1 MLTKLKINN
10 YALIDSLEI
19 TFNKGMT
26 SITGETGAGKSI
38 ILGGLSMVLGS
49 RVDNSKI
56 INKEKKCFVEVTFDL
71 SNIYL
76 KDYFRINDLDYDELT
91 IIRRE
96 VNQNGKSRAF
106 INDTPVKLD
115 QLSDLTNKLV
125 DVHSQF
131 NNLSILDSNFIF
143 LILDS
148 LSKNEQIVKE
158 YSSNFKS
165 LKSLEKELNDKIL
178 LRDKL
183 NSDLDYNKFLHDEFN
198 SDLDYNKFLHDEF
211 NDIEINNINLEELQ
225 DKIKEADDLDQIKDV
240 LSITIGHLNSEDV
253 GVLDKLQD
261 ISRNLNRLSNSSERI
276 SLLCAR
282 IQAIIEELNIISS
295 DTELILSDIDNN
307 QENINNLRNIQDKI
321 YSLQNKHRVN
331 SIEDLLKIKND
342 IESKILTQND
352 IDNDIIKIEESIRS
366 LMLNLKAIAVK
377 IHNKRK
383 SVIPDFE
390 KLMNKNLIELGM
402 EESEIKIDLSETE
415 IIHKNGLSIGKLLL
429 KSNKGSLYNE
439 LKDIASG
446 GEISRIM
453 LSVKSILSKYTKL
466 ASIIFDE
473 IDTGISGSVSS
484 KVGELMKFM
493 AQNMQVIVITHT
505 AQVASKGDFHFKV
518 FKREHDDKVITD
530 IKLLSDKERVNE
542 IAEMLSGDKS
552 NKSAN
557 ELANELLN

>member
-1 MLTKLKINN
+1 MLKKLKINN

-19 TFNKGMT
+19 SFNEGMT

-56 INKEKKCFVEVTFDL
+56 INKEKKCFVEATFDL
-71 SNIYL
+71 TDIYL
-76 KDYFRINDLDYDELT
+76 RDYFRKNDLDYDEIT

-115 QLSDLTNKLV
+115 QLSGLTNRLI

-148 LSKNEQIVKE
+148 LSKNQDKIKE
-158 YSSNFKS
+158 YSNNFKS
-165 LKSLEKELNDKIL
+165 LKLLEKELNDKIF

-198 SDLDYNKFLHDEF
+198 DL
-211 NDIEINNINLEELQ
+211 EINNINLEELQ
-225 DKIKEADDLDQIKDV
+225 DKIKEADDLDQIKDT
-240 LSITIGHLNSEDV
+240 LSVVIGHLISEDV

-261 ISRNLNRLSNSSERI
+261 ISRNLNKLSNSSERI
-276 SLLCAR
+276 SLLSKR
-282 IQAIIEELNIISS
+282 IQNLIEELNIISS
-295 DTELILSDIDNN
+295 DTESILYDIDNN
-307 QENINNLRNIQDKI
+307 QENIHDLRNLQDKI
-321 YSLQNKHRVN
+321 YTLQNKHRVN
-331 SIEDLLKIKND
+331 SIEDLLKIKKD
-342 IESKILTQND
+342 IESKILTQDD
-352 IDNDIIKIEESIRS
+352 IDNDIIKIEESISS
-366 LMLNLKAIAVK
+366 LTINLRADAVK
-377 IHNKRK
+377 IHNKRI

-390 KLMNKNLIELGM
+390 KLMSKNLNELGM
-402 EESEIKIDLSETE
+402 GKSNIKIDLSKTE
-415 IIHKNGLSIGKLLL
+415 IIQKNGVSIGKILF
-429 KSNKGSLYNE
+429 KSNKGSIYSE

-453 LSVKSILSKYTKL
+453 LSIKSILSKYTKL
-466 ASIIFDE
+466 ATIIFDE

-493 AQNMQVIVITHT
+493 AKNMQVIVITHT

-518 FKREHDDKVITD
+518 FKREQNDKVITD
-530 IKLLSDKERVNE
+530 INLLSDRERVNE

>member
-10 YALIDSLEI
+10 YALIDSIEI
-19 TFNKGMT
+19 SFNKGMT

-56 INKEKKCFVEVTFDL
+56 INKEKKCFVEATFDL
-71 SNIYL
+71 TDIYL
-76 KDYFRINDLDYDELT
+76 RDYFRKNDLDYDEIT

-115 QLSDLTNKLV
+115 QLSHLTNRLI

-148 LSKNEQIVKE
+148 LSKNQDKIKE
-158 YSSNFKS
+158 YSNNFKS
-165 LKSLEKELNDKIL
+165 LKLLEKELNDKIF

-183 NSDLDYNKFLHDEFN
+183 NSDLDYNKFLR
-198 SDLDYNKFLHDEF
+198 DEF
-211 NDIEINNINLEELQ
+211 NDLEINNINLDELQ
-225 DKIKEADDLDQIKDV
+225 DKIKEADDLDQIKDT
-240 LSITIGHLNSEDV
+240 LSVVIGHLISEDV

-261 ISRNLNRLSNSSERI
+261 ISRNLNKLSNSSERI
-276 SLLCAR
+276 SLLSKR
-282 IQAIIEELNIISS
+282 IQNLIEELNIISS
-295 DTELILSDIDNN
+295 DTESILYDIDNN
-307 QENINNLRNIQDKI
+307 QENIHDLRNIQDKI
-321 YSLQNKHRVN
+321 YTLQNKHRVN
-331 SIEDLLKIKND
+331 SIEDLLKIKKD
-342 IESKILTQND
+342 IESKILTQED
-352 IDNDIIKIEESIRS
+352 IDNDIIKIEKLIR
-366 LMLNLKAIAVK
+366 NLTINLRADAVK

-390 KLMNKNLIELGM
+390 KLMSKNLNELGM
-402 EESEIKIDLSETE
+402 RKSNIKIDLSKTE
-415 IIHKNGLSIGKLLL
+415 IIQKNGISIGKLLF
-429 KSNKGSLYNE
+429 KSNKGSIYNE

-453 LSVKSILSKYTKL
+453 LSIKSILSKYTKL
-466 ASIIFDE
+466 ATIIFDE

-493 AQNMQVIVITHT
+493 ANNMQVIVITHT

-518 FKREHDDKVITD
+518 FKREQNDKVITD
-530 IKLLSDKERVNE
+530 INLLSDRERVNE

>member
-19 TFNKGMT
+19 SFNEGMT

-56 INKEKKCFVEVTFDL
+56 INKEKKCFVEATFDL
-71 SNIYL
+71 TDIYL
-76 KDYFRINDLDYDELT
+76 RDYFRKNDLDYDETT

-115 QLSDLTNKLV
+115 QLSGLTNRLI

-148 LSKNEQIVKE
+148 LSKNQDKIKE
-158 YSSNFKS
+158 YSNNFKS
-165 LKSLEKELNDKIL
+165 LKLMEKELNDKIF

-198 SDLDYNKFLHDEF
+198 DL
-211 NDIEINNINLEELQ
+211 EINNINLEELQ
-225 DKIKEADDLDQIKDV
+225 DKIKEADDLDQIKDT
-240 LSITIGHLNSEDV
+240 LSLVIGHLISEDI

-261 ISRNLNRLSNSSERI
+261 ISRNLNKLSNSSERI
-276 SLLCAR
+276 SLLSKR
-282 IQAIIEELNIISS
+282 IQNLIEELNIISS
-295 DTELILSDIDNN
+295 DTESILYDIDNN
-307 QENINNLRNIQDKI
+307 QENIHDLRNLQDKI
-321 YSLQNKHRVN
+321 YTLQNKHRVN
-331 SIEDLLKIKND
+331 SIEDLLKIKKD
-342 IESKILTQND
+342 IESKILTQDD
-352 IDNDIIKIEESIRS
+352 IDNDIIKIEKSISS
-366 LMLNLKAIAVK
+366 LTINLRADAAK
-377 IHNKRK
+377 IHNKRI
-383 SVIPDFE
+383 SVIPDFD
-390 KLMNKNLIELGM
+390 KLMSKNLNELGM
-402 EESEIKIDLSETE
+402 GKSNIKIDLSKTE
-415 IIHKNGLSIGKLLL
+415 IIQKNGISIGKILF
-429 KSNKGSLYNE
+429 KSNKGTIFSE

-453 LSVKSILSKYTKL
+453 LSIKSILSKYTKL
-466 ASIIFDE
+466 ATIIFDE

-493 AQNMQVIVITHT
+493 AKNMQVIVITHT

-518 FKREHDDKVITD
+518 FKREQNDKVITD
-530 IKLLSDKERVNE
+530 INLLSDRERVNE

>member
-19 TFNKGMT
+19 SFNNGMT

-56 INKEKKCFVEVTFDL
+56 INKEKKCFVEASFDL
-71 SNIYL
+71 TDRDL
-76 KDYFRINDLDYDELT
+76 KGYFTKNDFDYDEIT

-96 VNQNGKSRAF
+96 INKNGKSRAF

-115 QLSDLTNKLV
+115 QLSDLTNRLI

-131 NNLSILDSNFIF
+131 NNLNILDNDFIF

-148 LSKNEQIVKE
+148 FSKNKNITRG
-158 YSSNFKS
+158 YSHNFKL
-165 LKSLEKELNDKIL
+165 LKVLEKELDYKKS

-183 NSDLDYNKFLHDEFN
+183 NSDLDYNKFLHNEFDN
-198 SDLDYNKFLHDEF
+198 L
-211 NDIEINNINLEELQ
+211 EISNINLEELQ

-240 LSITIGHLNSEDV
+240 LSITIGHLNSEDF

-261 ISRNLNRLSNSSERI
+261 ISRNLNKLSNSSERI
-276 SLLCAR
+276 NILCDR
-282 IQAIIEELNIISS
+282 IQRLIEELNMISS
-295 DTELILSDIDNN
+295 DSELILSDINHSNED
-307 QENINNLRNIQDKI
+307 IDDLRSLQDKI

-331 SIEDLLKIKND
+331 TVEELLKVKND
-342 IESKILTQND
+342 IESKISSQNE
-352 IDNDIIKIEESIRS
+352 IDNEILKIEKSISS
-366 LMLNLKAIAVK
+366 LMLTLKDDADK

-383 SVIPDFE
+383 SVLPDFE

-402 EESEIKIDLSETE
+402 ENSNIKIELSKSEIIQ
-415 IIHKNGLSIGKLLL
+415 KNGISIGKIFF
-429 KSNKGSLYNE
+429 KSNKGSTYSE
-439 LKDIASG
+439 FKDIASG

-466 ASIIFDE
+466 GSIIFDE

-505 AQVASKGDFHFKV
+505 AQVASKGNFHFKV
-518 FKREHDDKVITD
+518 FKREHNDRVITD
-530 IKLLSDKERVNE
+530 IKLLTDKERVNE

>member
-19 TFNKGMT
+19 SFNEGMT

-56 INKEKKCFVEVTFDL
+56 INKEKKCFVEATFDL
-71 SNIYL
+71 TDIYL
-76 KDYFRINDLDYDELT
+76 RDYFRKNDLDYDETT

-115 QLSDLTNKLV
+115 QLSGLTNRLI

-148 LSKNEQIVKE
+148 LSKNQDKIKE
-158 YSSNFKS
+158 YSNNFKS
-165 LKSLEKELNDKIL
+165 LKLMEKELNDKIF

-198 SDLDYNKFLHDEF
+198 DL
-211 NDIEINNINLEELQ
+211 EINNINLEELQ
-225 DKIKEADDLDQIKDV
+225 DKIKEADDLDQIKDT
-240 LSITIGHLNSEDV
+240 LSLVIGHLISEDI

-261 ISRNLNRLSNSSERI
+261 ISRNLNKLSNSSERI
-276 SLLCAR
+276 SLLSKR
-282 IQAIIEELNIISS
+282 IQNLIEELNIISS
-295 DTELILSDIDNN
+295 DTESILYDIDNN
-307 QENINNLRNIQDKI
+307 QENIHDLRNLQDKI
-321 YSLQNKHRVN
+321 YTLQNKHRVN
-331 SIEDLLKIKND
+331 SIEDLLKIKKD
-342 IESKILTQND
+342 IESKILTQDD
-352 IDNDIIKIEESIRS
+352 IDNDIIKIEKSISS
-366 LMLNLKAIAVK
+366 LTINLRADAAK
-377 IHNKRK
+377 IHNKRI

-390 KLMNKNLIELGM
+390 KLMSKNLNELGM
-402 EESEIKIDLSETE
+402 GKSNIKIDLSKTET
-415 IIHKNGLSIGKLLL
+415 IQKNGISIGKILF
-429 KSNKGSLYNE
+429 KSNKGTIYSE

-453 LSVKSILSKYTKL
+453 LSIKSILSKYTKL
-466 ASIIFDE
+466 ATIIFDE

-493 AQNMQVIVITHT
+493 AKNMQVIVITHT

-518 FKREHDDKVITD
+518 FKREQNDKVITD
-530 IKLLSDKERVNE
+530 INLLSDRERVNE

>member
-198 SDLDYNKFLHDEF
+198 NL
-211 NDIEINNINLEELQ
+211 EINNINLEELQ

>member
-19 TFNKGMT
+19 SFNKGMT

-56 INKEKKCFVEVTFDL
+56 INKEKKCFVEATFDL
-71 SNIYL
+71 TDIYI
-76 KDYFRINDLDYDELT
+76 KDYFKKNDLDYDEIT

-96 VNQNGKSRAF
+96 VNQSGKSRAF
-106 INDTPVKLD
+106 INDSPVKLD
-115 QLSDLTNKLV
+115 QLSDLTNRLI

-148 LSKNEQIVKE
+148 LSENQDIVKE

-165 LKSLEKELNDKIL
+165 LKLLEKEFNDKIL

-183 NSDLDYNKFLHDEFN
+183 NSDLDYNKFL
-198 SDLDYNKFLHDEF
+198 LDEF
-211 NDIEINNINLEELQ
+211 NDLEINNINLEELQ

-240 LSITIGHLNSEDV
+240 LSITIGHLNSEEV

-276 SLLCAR
+276 SLLCTR
-282 IQAIIEELNIISS
+282 IQSIVEELNIISS
-295 DTELILSDIDNN
+295 DSESILSDIDNN
-307 QENINNLRNIQDKI
+307 QENIDDLRNIQDKI

-331 SIEDLLKIKND
+331 TIEDLLKIKND

-366 LMLNLKAIAVK
+366 LMLNLRADAVK

-383 SVIPDFE
+383 SVISDFE

-402 EESEIKIDLSETE
+402 EKSDIKIDLSETE
-415 IIHKNGLSIGKLLL
+415 IIQKNGISIGKLLF
-429 KSNKGSLYNE
+429 KSNKGSLYSE

-446 GEISRIM
+446 GEVSRIM
-453 LSVKSILSKYTKL
+453 LSIKSILSKYTKL

-484 KVGELMKFM
+484 KVGVLMKFM
-493 AQNMQVIVITHT
+493 AHNMQVIVITHT

-518 FKREHDDKVITD
+518 FKREHNDKIITD

>member
-10 YALIDSLEI
+10 YALIDSIEI
-19 TFNKGMT
+19 SFNKGMT

-56 INKEKKCFVEVTFDL
+56 INKEKKCFVEATFDL
-71 SNIYL
+71 TDIYL
-76 KDYFRINDLDYDELT
+76 RDYFRKNDLDYDEIT

-115 QLSDLTNKLV
+115 QLSNLTNRLI

-148 LSKNEQIVKE
+148 LSKNQNKIKE
-158 YSSNFKS
+158 YSNNFKS
-165 LKSLEKELNDKIL
+165 LKLLEKELNDKII

-198 SDLDYNKFLHDEF
+198 DL
-211 NDIEINNINLEELQ
+211 EINNINLDELQ
-225 DKIKEADDLDQIKDV
+225 DKIKEADDLDQIKDT
-240 LSITIGHLNSEDV
+240 LSVVIGHLISEDV

-261 ISRNLNRLSNSSERI
+261 ISRNLNKLSNSSERI
-276 SLLCAR
+276 SLLSKR
-282 IQAIIEELNIISS
+282 IQNLIEELNIISS
-295 DTELILSDIDNN
+295 DTESILYDVDNN
-307 QENINNLRNIQDKI
+307 QENIHDLRNIQDKI
-321 YSLQNKHRVN
+321 YTLQNKHRVN
-331 SIEDLLKIKND
+331 SIEDLLKIKKD
-342 IESKILTQND
+342 IESKILTQDD
-352 IDNDIIKIEESIRS
+352 IDNDIIKIEESIR
-366 LMLNLKAIAVK
+366 NLTINLRADAVK
-377 IHNKRK
+377 IHNKRI

-390 KLMNKNLIELGM
+390 KLMSKNLNELGM
-402 EESEIKIDLSETE
+402 GKSNIKIDLSKTE
-415 IIHKNGLSIGKLLL
+415 IIQKNGISIGKFLF
-429 KSNKGSLYNE
+429 KSNKGSIYSE

-453 LSVKSILSKYTKL
+453 LSIKSILSKYTKL
-466 ASIIFDE
+466 ATIIFDE

-493 AQNMQVIVITHT
+493 ANNMQVIVITHT

-518 FKREHDDKVITD
+518 FKREQNDKVITD
-530 IKLLSDKERVNE
+530 IDLLSDRERVNE

>member
-19 TFNKGMT
+19 SFNEGMT

-56 INKEKKCFVEVTFDL
+56 INKEKKCFVEATFDL
-71 SNIYL
+71 TDIYL
-76 KDYFRINDLDYDELT
+76 RDYFRKNDLDYDEIT

-96 VNQNGKSRAF
+96 VNKNGKSRAF

-115 QLSDLTNKLV
+115 QLSGLTNRLI

-148 LSKNEQIVKE
+148 LSKNQDKIKE
-158 YSSNFKS
+158 YSNNFKS
-165 LKSLEKELNDKIL
+165 LKLLEKELNDKIF

-198 SDLDYNKFLHDEF
+198 DL
-211 NDIEINNINLEELQ
+211 EINNINLEELH
-225 DKIKEADDLDQIKDV
+225 DKIKEADDLDQIKDTLFV
-240 LSITIGHLNSEDV
+240 VIGHLISEDV

-261 ISRNLNRLSNSSERI
+261 ISRNLNKLSNSSERI
-276 SLLCAR
+276 SLLSKR
-282 IQAIIEELNIISS
+282 IQNLIEELNIISS
-295 DTELILSDIDNN
+295 DTESILYDIDNN
-307 QENINNLRNIQDKI
+307 QENIHDLRNLQDKI
-321 YSLQNKHRVN
+321 YTLQNKHRVN
-331 SIEDLLKIKND
+331 SIEDLLKIKKD
-342 IESKILTQND
+342 IESKILTQDD
-352 IDNDIIKIEESIRS
+352 IDNDIIKIEKSISS
-366 LMLNLKAIAVK
+366 LTINLRADAAK
-377 IHNKRK
+377 IHNKRI

-390 KLMNKNLIELGM
+390 KLMSKNLNELGM
-402 EESEIKIDLSETE
+402 GKSNIKIDLSKTE
-415 IIHKNGLSIGKLLL
+415 IIQKNGISNGKILF
-429 KSNKGSLYNE
+429 KSNKGTIYSE

-453 LSVKSILSKYTKL
+453 LSIKSILSKYTKL
-466 ASIIFDE
+466 ATIIFDE

-493 AQNMQVIVITHT
+493 AKNMQVIVITHT

-518 FKREHDDKVITD
+518 FKREKNDKVITD
-530 IKLLSDKERVNE
+530 INLLSDRERVNE

>member
-19 TFNKGMT
+19 SFNEGMT

-56 INKEKKCFVEVTFDL
+56 INKEKKCFVEATFDL
-71 SNIYL
+71 TDIYL
-76 KDYFRINDLDYDELT
+76 RDYFRKNDLDYDEIT

-115 QLSDLTNKLV
+115 QLSGLTNRLI

-148 LSKNEQIVKE
+148 LSKNQDKIKE
-158 YSSNFKS
+158 YSNNFKS
-165 LKSLEKELNDKIL
+165 LKLLEKELNDKIF

-198 SDLDYNKFLHDEF
+198 DL
-211 NDIEINNINLEELQ
+211 EINNINLEELQ
-225 DKIKEADDLDQIKDV
+225 DKIKEADDLDQIKDT
-240 LSITIGHLNSEDV
+240 LSLVIGHLISEDV

-261 ISRNLNRLSNSSERI
+261 ISRNLNKLSNSSERI
-276 SLLCAR
+276 SLLSKR
-282 IQAIIEELNIISS
+282 IQNLIEELNIISS
-295 DTELILSDIDNN
+295 DTESILYDIDNN
-307 QENINNLRNIQDKI
+307 QENIHDLRNLQDKI
-321 YSLQNKHRVN
+321 YTLQNKHRVN
-331 SIEDLLKIKND
+331 SIEDLLKIKKD
-342 IESKILTQND
+342 IESKILTQDD
-352 IDNDIIKIEESIRS
+352 IDNDIIKIEKSISS
-366 LMLNLKAIAVK
+366 LTINLRADAAK
-377 IHNKRK
+377 IHNKRI

-390 KLMNKNLIELGM
+390 KLMSKNLNELGM
-402 EESEIKIDLSETE
+402 GKSNIKIDLSKTE
-415 IIHKNGLSIGKLLL
+415 IIQKNGISIGKILF
-429 KSNKGSLYNE
+429 KSNKGSMYSE

-453 LSVKSILSKYTKL
+453 LSIKSILSKYTKL
-466 ASIIFDE
+466 ATIIFDE

-493 AQNMQVIVITHT
+493 AKNMQVIVITHT

-518 FKREHDDKVITD
+518 FKREQNDKVITD
-530 IKLLSDKERVNE
+530 INLLSDRERVNE

>member
-10 YALIDSLEI
+10 YALIDSLVI
-19 TFNKGMT
+19 SFNEGMT

-56 INKEKKCFVEVTFDL
+56 INKEKKCFVEATFDL
-71 SNIYL
+71 TDIYL
-76 KDYFRINDLDYDELT
+76 RDYFRKNDLDYDEIT

-115 QLSDLTNKLV
+115 QLSGLTNRLI

-148 LSKNEQIVKE
+148 LSKNEDKIKE
-158 YSSNFKS
+158 YSNNFKS
-165 LKSLEKELNDKIL
+165 LKLLEKELNDKIF

-198 SDLDYNKFLHDEF
+198 DL
-211 NDIEINNINLEELQ
+211 EINNINLEELH
-225 DKIKEADDLDQIKDV
+225 DKIKEADDLDQIKDT
-240 LSITIGHLNSEDV
+240 LSVVIGHLISEDV

-261 ISRNLNRLSNSSERI
+261 ISRNLNKLSNSSERI
-276 SLLCAR
+276 SLLSKR
-282 IQAIIEELNIISS
+282 IQNLIEELNIISS
-295 DTELILSDIDNN
+295 DTESILHDIDNN
-307 QENINNLRNIQDKI
+307 QENIHDLRNLQDKI
-321 YSLQNKHRVN
+321 YTLQNKHRVN
-331 SIEDLLKIKND
+331 SIEDLLKIKKD
-342 IESKILTQND
+342 IESKILTQDD
-352 IDNDIIKIEESIRS
+352 IDNDIIKIEKLIR
-366 LMLNLKAIAVK
+366 NLTINLRADAVK
-377 IHNKRK
+377 IHNKRI

-390 KLMNKNLIELGM
+390 KLMSKNLNELGM
-402 EESEIKIDLSETE
+402 GKSNIKIDLSKTE
-415 IIHKNGLSIGKLLL
+415 IIQKNGISIGKILF
-429 KSNKGSLYNE
+429 KSNKGSMYSE

-453 LSVKSILSKYTKL
+453 LSIKSILSKYTKL
-466 ASIIFDE
+466 ATIIFDE

-493 AQNMQVIVITHT
+493 SKNMQVIVITHT

-518 FKREHDDKVITD
+518 FKREQNDKVITD
-530 IKLLSDKERVNE
+530 INLLSDRERVNE

>member
-1 MLTKLKINN
+1 MLKKLKINN

-19 TFNKGMT
+19 SFNEGMS

-56 INKEKKCFVEVTFDL
+56 INKEKKCFVEATFDL
-71 SNIYL
+71 TDIYL
-76 KDYFRINDLDYDELT
+76 RDYFRKNDLDYDEIT

-115 QLSDLTNKLV
+115 QLSGLTKRLI
-125 DVHSQF
+125 DIHSQF

-148 LSKNEQIVKE
+148 LSKNQDKIKE
-158 YSSNFKS
+158 YSNNFKS
-165 LKSLEKELNDKIL
+165 LKLLEKELNDKIF

-198 SDLDYNKFLHDEF
+198 DL
-211 NDIEINNINLEELQ
+211 EINNINLEELH
-225 DKIKEADDLDQIKDV
+225 DKIKEADDLDQIKDTLFV
-240 LSITIGHLNSEDV
+240 VIGHLISEDV

-261 ISRNLNRLSNSSERI
+261 ISRNLNKLSNSSERI
-276 SLLCAR
+276 SLLSKR
-282 IQAIIEELNIISS
+282 IQNLIEELNIISS
-295 DTELILSDIDNN
+295 DTESILYDIDNN
-307 QENINNLRNIQDKI
+307 QENIHDLRNLQDKI
-321 YSLQNKHRVN
+321 YTLQNKHRVN
-331 SIEDLLKIKND
+331 SIEDLLKIKKD
-342 IESKILTQND
+342 IESKILTQDD
-352 IDNDIIKIEESIRS
+352 IDNDIIKIEKSISS
-366 LMLNLKAIAVK
+366 LTINLRADAAK
-377 IHNKRK
+377 IHNKRI

-390 KLMNKNLIELGM
+390 KLMSKNLNELGM
-402 EESEIKIDLSETE
+402 GKSNIKIDLSKTET
-415 IIHKNGLSIGKLLL
+415 IQKNGISIGKILF
-429 KSNKGSLYNE
+429 KSNKGTIYSE

-453 LSVKSILSKYTKL
+453 LSIKSILSKYTKL
-466 ASIIFDE
+466 ATIIFDE

-493 AQNMQVIVITHT
+493 AKNMQVIVITHT

-518 FKREHDDKVITD
+518 FKREQNDKVITD
-530 IKLLSDKERVNE
+530 INLLSDRERVNE

>member
-19 TFNKGMT
+19 SFDEGMT

-56 INKEKKCFVEVTFDL
+56 INKEKKCFVEATFDL
-71 SNIYL
+71 TDIYL
-76 KDYFRINDLDYDELT
+76 RDYFRKNDLDYDEIT

-115 QLSDLTNKLV
+115 QLSGLTNRLI

-148 LSKNEQIVKE
+148 LSKNQDKIKE
-158 YSSNFKS
+158 YSNNFKS
-165 LKSLEKELNDKIL
+165 LKLLEKELNDKIF

-198 SDLDYNKFLHDEF
+198 DL
-211 NDIEINNINLEELQ
+211 EINNINLEELQ
-225 DKIKEADDLDQIKDV
+225 DKIKEADDLDQIKDT
-240 LSITIGHLNSEDV
+240 LSLVIGHLISEDV

-261 ISRNLNRLSNSSERI
+261 ISRNLNKLSNSSERI
-276 SLLCAR
+276 SLLSKR
-282 IQAIIEELNIISS
+282 IQNLIEELNIISS
-295 DTELILSDIDNN
+295 DTESILYDIDNN
-307 QENINNLRNIQDKI
+307 QENIHDLRNLQDKI
-321 YSLQNKHRVN
+321 YTLQNKHRVN
-331 SIEDLLKIKND
+331 SIEDLLKIKKD
-342 IESKILTQND
+342 IESKILTQDD
-352 IDNDIIKIEESIRS
+352 IDNDIIKIEESISS
-366 LMLNLKAIAVK
+366 LTINLRDDAVK
-377 IHNKRK
+377 IHNKRI

-390 KLMNKNLIELGM
+390 KLMSKNLNELGM
-402 EESEIKIDLSETE
+402 GKSNIKIDLSKTE
-415 IIHKNGLSIGKLLL
+415 IIQKNGISIGKILF
-429 KSNKGSLYNE
+429 KSNKGTIYSE

-453 LSVKSILSKYTKL
+453 LSIKSILSKYTKL
-466 ASIIFDE
+466 ATIIFDE

-493 AQNMQVIVITHT
+493 AKNMQVIVITHT

-518 FKREHDDKVITD
+518 FKREQNDKVITD
-530 IKLLSDKERVNE
+530 INLLSDRERVNE

>member
-19 TFNKGMT
+19 SFNKGMT

-56 INKEKKCFVEVTFDL
+56 INKEKKCFVEATFDL
-71 SNIYL
+71 TDIYL
-76 KDYFRINDLDYDELT
+76 KDYFRKNDLDYDEIT

-106 INDTPVKLD
+106 INDSPVKLD
-115 QLSDLTNKLV
+115 QLSDLTNRLI

-148 LSKNEQIVKE
+148 LSENQDIVKE

-165 LKSLEKELNDKIL
+165 LKLLEKELNDKIL

-198 SDLDYNKFLHDEF
+198 DL
-211 NDIEINNINLEELQ
+211 EINNINLEELQ

-240 LSITIGHLNSEDV
+240 LSITKGHLNSEDV

-261 ISRNLNRLSNSSERI
+261 ISRNLYRLSNSSERI
-276 SLLCAR
+276 SLLCTR

-307 QENINNLRNIQDKI
+307 QENIHDLRNIQDKI

-331 SIEDLLKIKND
+331 TIEDLLKIKND

-352 IDNDIIKIEESIRS
+352 IDNDIIKVEESIRS
-366 LMLNLKAIAVK
+366 LMLNLRADAVK
-377 IHNKRK
+377 IHNRRT

-402 EESEIKIDLSETE
+402 DKSDIKIDLSETE
-415 IIHKNGLSIGKLLL
+415 IIQKNGISIGKLLF
-429 KSNKGSLYNE
+429 KSNKGSLYSE

-453 LSVKSILSKYTKL
+453 LSIKSILSKYTKL

-518 FKREHDDKVITD
+518 FKREYNDKIITD

>member
-19 TFNKGMT
+19 SFDEGMT

-56 INKEKKCFVEVTFDL
+56 INKEKKCFVEATFDL
-71 SNIYL
+71 TDIYL
-76 KDYFRINDLDYDELT
+76 RDYFRKNDLDYDVIT

-115 QLSDLTNKLV
+115 QLSGLTNRLI

-148 LSKNEQIVKE
+148 LSKNQDKIKE
-158 YSSNFKS
+158 YSNNFKS
-165 LKSLEKELNDKIL
+165 LKLLEKELNDKIF

-198 SDLDYNKFLHDEF
+198 DL
-211 NDIEINNINLEELQ
+211 EINNINLEELQ
-225 DKIKEADDLDQIKDV
+225 DKIKEADDLDQIKDT
-240 LSITIGHLNSEDV
+240 LSVVIGHLISEDV

-261 ISRNLNRLSNSSERI
+261 ISRNLNKLSNSSERI
-276 SLLCAR
+276 SLLSKR
-282 IQAIIEELNIISS
+282 IQNLIEELNIISS
-295 DTELILSDIDNN
+295 DTESILYDIDNN
-307 QENINNLRNIQDKI
+307 QENIHDLRNLQDRI
-321 YSLQNKHRVN
+321 YTLQNKHRVN
-331 SIEDLLKIKND
+331 SIEDLLKNKKD
-342 IESKILTQND
+342 IESKILTQDD
-352 IDNDIIKIEESIRS
+352 IDNDIIKIEESISS
-366 LMLNLKAIAVK
+366 LTNNLRDDAVK
-377 IHNKRK
+377 IHNKRI

-390 KLMNKNLIELGM
+390 KLMSKNLNELGM
-402 EESEIKIDLSETE
+402 GKSNIKIDLSKTE
-415 IIHKNGLSIGKLLL
+415 IIQKNGISIGKILF
-429 KSNKGSLYNE
+429 KSNKGTIYSE

-453 LSVKSILSKYTKL
+453 LSIKSILSKYTKL
-466 ASIIFDE
+466 ATIIFDE

-493 AQNMQVIVITHT
+493 AKNMQVIVITHT

-518 FKREHDDKVITD
+518 FKREQNDKVITD
-530 IKLLSDKERVNE
+530 INLLSDRERVNE

>member
-19 TFNKGMT
+19 SFNKGMT

-56 INKEKKCFVEVTFDL
+56 INKEKKCFVEASFDL
-71 SNIYL
+71 TDIYL
-76 KDYFRINDLDYDELT
+76 KDYFVKNDLDYDEITL
-91 IIRRE
+91 IRRE

-115 QLSDLTNKLV
+115 QLSELTNRLI

-148 LSKNEQIVKE
+148 LSKNQQTIKE
-158 YSSNFKS
+158 YSDNFIS
-165 LKSLEKELNDKIL
+165 LKALEKELNDKIL

-183 NSDLDYNKFLHDEFN
+183 NSDLDYNKFLN
-198 SDLDYNKFLHDEF
+198 DEF
-211 NDIEINNINLEELQ
+211 NDLEINNINLEELN
-225 DKIKEADDLDQIKDV
+225 DNIKEADDLDQIKDV

-253 GVLDKLQD
+253 GVLYILQD
-261 ISRNLNRLSNSSERI
+261 ISRNLNKLSNSSERI
-276 SLLCAR
+276 NLLCKG
-282 IQAIIEELNIISS
+282 IQTLIEDLNVISS
-295 DTELILSDIDNN
+295 DTESILSDIDNN
-307 QENINNLRNIQDKI
+307 KENIDDLRSIQDKI

-331 SIEDLLKIKND
+331 TIEDLLIIKND
-342 IESKILTQND
+342 IESKILSQND
-352 IDNDIIKIEESIRS
+352 IDDDIIKIEESIKN
-366 LMLNLKAIAVK
+366 LMLNLKADAFK
-377 IHNKRK
+377 IHNKRR

-402 EESEIKIDLSETE
+402 EKSDIKIELSETE
-415 IIHKNGLSIGKLLL
+415 TIQKNGVSIGKFLF
-429 KSNKGSLYNE
+429 KSNKGSVYSE

-453 LSVKSILSKYTKL
+453 LSIKSILSKYTKL
-466 ASIIFDE
+466 TSIIFDE

-484 KVGELMKFM
+484 KVGELMKYM
-493 AQNMQVIVITHT
+493 AKNMQVIVITHT

-518 FKREHDDKVITD
+518 FKRENNDKIITD
-530 IKLLSDKERVNE
+530 IKLLSDKDRVNE

>member
-19 TFNKGMT
+19 SFNKGMT

-56 INKEKKCFVEVTFDL
+56 INKEKKCFVEATFDL
-71 SNIYL
+71 TDMYL
-76 KDYFRINDLDYDELT
+76 IDYFRKNDLDHDEIT

-96 VNQNGKSRAF
+96 INQNGKSRAF

-115 QLSDLTNKLV
+115 QLSDLTNRLI

-131 NNLSILDSNFIF
+131 NNLNILDSNFIF

-148 LSKNEQIVKE
+148 LSKNQDLIKE
-158 YSSNFKS
+158 YSNNFKS
-165 LKSLEKELNDKIL
+165 LKLLEKELNDRIS

-183 NSDLDYNKFLHDEFN
+183 NSDLDYNKFL
-198 SDLDYNKFLHDEF
+198 YDEF
-211 NDIEINNINLEELQ
+211 NDLEINNINLEELQ
-225 DKIKEADDLDQIKDV
+225 DKINEADDLDQIKDV

-261 ISRNLNRLSNSSERI
+261 ISRNLNKLSNSSERI
-276 SLLCAR
+276 SLLNTR
-282 IQAIIEELNIISS
+282 IQTLIEELNIINS
-295 DTELILSDIDNN
+295 DTESIFSDIDNN
-307 QENINNLRNIQDKI
+307 QENINDLRSIQDKI
-321 YSLQNKHRVN
+321 YTLQNKHRVN
-331 SIEDLLKIKND
+331 TVEDLLKIKND

-352 IDNDIIKIEESIRS
+352 IDQDIIKIEKSIKKS
-366 LMLNLKAIAVK
+366 VLNLRADAVK

-383 SVIPDFE
+383 SVIPNFE
-390 KLMNKNLIELGM
+390 KLMNKNLVELGM
-402 EESEIKIDLSETE
+402 DKTDIKIDLSETE
-415 IIHKNGLSIGKLLL
+415 IIQKNGISIGKLLF
-429 KSNKGSLYNE
+429 KSNKGNIYSE

-453 LSVKSILSKYTKL
+453 LSIKSILSKYTKL
-466 ASIIFDE
+466 VSIIFDE

-484 KVGELMKFM
+484 KVGDLMKFM
-493 AQNMQVIVITHT
+493 SQNMQVIVITHT
-505 AQVASKGDFHFKV
+505 AQVASKGDYHFKV
-518 FKREHDDKVITD
+518 FKREQNDKVITD
-530 IKLLSDKERVNE
+530 IKLLSDKDRVNE

>member
-19 TFNKGMT
+19 SFNKGMT

-56 INKEKKCFVEVTFDL
+56 INKEKKCFVEATFDL
-71 SNIYL
+71 TDIYI
-76 KDYFRINDLDYDELT
+76 KDYFKKNDLDYDEIT

-115 QLSDLTNKLV
+115 HLSELTNKLI

-131 NNLSILDSNFIF
+131 NNLSILNSNFIF

-148 LSKNEQIVKE
+148 LSENQDIVKE

-165 LKSLEKELNDKIL
+165 LKLLEKEFNDKIL

-183 NSDLDYNKFLHDEFN
+183 NSDLDYNKFL
-198 SDLDYNKFLHDEF
+198 LDEF
-211 NDIEINNINLEELQ
+211 NDLEINNINLEELQ

-240 LSITIGHLNSEDV
+240 LSITIGHLNSEEV

-276 SLLCAR
+276 SLLCTR
-282 IQAIIEELNIISS
+282 IQSIVEELNIISS
-295 DTELILSDIDNN
+295 DSESILSDIDNN
-307 QENINNLRNIQDKI
+307 QENIDDLRNIQDKI

-331 SIEDLLKIKND
+331 TIEDLLKIKND

-366 LMLNLKAIAVK
+366 LMLNLRADAVK

-383 SVIPDFE
+383 SVISDFE

-402 EESEIKIDLSETE
+402 EKSDIKIDLSETE
-415 IIHKNGLSIGKLLL
+415 IIQKNGISIGKLLF
-429 KSNKGSLYNE
+429 KSNNGSFYSE

-453 LSVKSILSKYTKL
+453 LSIKSILSKYTKL

-473 IDTGISGSVSS
+473 IDTGISGSASS

-518 FKREHDDKVITD
+518 FKREHNDKIITD

>member
-1 MLTKLKINN
+1 MLIKLKINN
-10 YALIDSLEI
+10 YALINSLEI
-19 TFNKGMT
+19 PFKKGIT

-49 RVDNSKI
+49 RIDNSKI
-56 INKEKKCFVEVTFDL
+56 LNKTEKCFVEASFDL
-71 SNIYL
+71 TDL
-76 KDYFRINDLDYDELT
+76 DLRDYFTKNDLDFDPIT

-96 VNQNGKSRAF
+96 VNQSGKSRAF

-115 QLSDLTNKLV
+115 QLSELTNSLI

-131 NNLSILDSNFIF
+131 NNLNILDSDFIF

-148 LSKNEQIVKE
+148 LSENQGLVKE
-158 YSSNFKS
+158 FNDNFKS
-165 LKSLEKELNDKIL
+165 LKILQKDLDEKIL

-183 NSDLDYNKFLHDEFN
+183 NSDLDYHKFLLE
-198 SDLDYNKFLHDEF
+198 EF
-211 NDIEINNINLEELQ
+211 NDLEINNINIEEIQ
-225 DKIKEADDLDQIKDV
+225 DKIKEADNLDQIKEV
-240 LSITIGHLNSEDV
+240 LAKIINHLSSEDN
-253 GVLDKLQD
+253 GFLDKLQE
-261 ISRNLNRLSNSSERI
+261 INRFLNKLSKSSDRINTINSK
-276 SLLCAR
+276 
-282 IQAIIEELNIISS
+282 IQTIIEELNIISS
-295 DTELILSDIDNN
+295 DSESILSDIDDSF
-307 QENINNLRNIQDKI
+307 ENMEDLRNIQDKI

-331 SIEDLLKIKND
+331 KVEDLLEIKND
-342 IESKILTQND
+342 IESKILTHNN
-352 IDNDIIKIEESIRS
+352 IDNDIIKIENKISS
-366 LMLNLKAIAVK
+366 LNLSLRSYASE

-383 SVIPDFE
+383 SAIPGFE
-390 KLMNKNLIELGM
+390 KFMNNNLIELGM
-402 EESEIKIDLSETE
+402 EKSEVKIDLSKSEK
-415 IIHKNGLSIGKLLL
+415 IQKNGISIGRFLF
-429 KSNKGSLYNE
+429 KSNKGINYSE

-453 LSVKSILSKYTKL
+453 LSVKSIISKYTKL
-466 ASIIFDE
+466 ASIVFDE

-484 KVGELMKFM
+484 KVGELMKSM
-493 AQNMQVIVITHT
+493 SENMQVIVITHT

-518 FKREHDDKVITD
+518 FKREQNNKVVTD

>member
-1 MLTKLKINN
+1 MLIKLKINN
-10 YALIDSLEI
+10 YALINSLEI
-19 TFNKGMT
+19 PFKKGIT

-49 RVDNSKI
+49 RIDNSKI
-56 INKEKKCFVEVTFDL
+56 LNKTEKCFVEASFDL
-71 SNIYL
+71 TDL
-76 KDYFRINDLDYDELT
+76 DLRDYFTKNDLDFDPIT

-96 VNQNGKSRAF
+96 VNQSGKSRAF

-115 QLSDLTNKLV
+115 QLSELTNSLI

-131 NNLSILDSNFIF
+131 NNLNILDSDFIF

-148 LSKNEQIVKE
+148 LSENQGLVKE
-158 YSSNFKS
+158 FNNNFKS
-165 LKSLEKELNDKIL
+165 LKILQKDLDEKIL

-183 NSDLDYNKFLHDEFN
+183 NSDLDYHKFLLE
-198 SDLDYNKFLHDEF
+198 EF
-211 NDIEINNINLEELQ
+211 NDLEINNINIEEIQ
-225 DKIKEADDLDQIKDV
+225 DKIKEADNLDQIKEV
-240 LSITIGHLNSEDV
+240 LAKIINHLNSEDN
-253 GVLDKLQD
+253 GFLDKLQE
-261 ISRNLNRLSNSSERI
+261 INRFLNKLSKSSDRINTINSK
-276 SLLCAR
+276 
-282 IQAIIEELNIISS
+282 IQTIIEELNIISS
-295 DTELILSDIDNN
+295 DSESILSDIDDSF
-307 QENINNLRNIQDKI
+307 ENMEDLRNIQDKI

-331 SIEDLLKIKND
+331 KVEDLLEIKND
-342 IESKILTQND
+342 IESKILTHNN
-352 IDNDIIKIEESIRS
+352 IDNDIIKIENKISS
-366 LMLNLKAIAVK
+366 LNLSLRSYASE

-383 SVIPDFE
+383 SAIPGFE
-390 KLMNKNLIELGM
+390 KFMNNNLIELGM
-402 EESEIKIDLSETE
+402 EKSEVKIDLSKSEK
-415 IIHKNGLSIGKLLL
+415 IQKNGISIGRFLF
-429 KSNKGSLYNE
+429 KSNKGINYSE

-453 LSVKSILSKYTKL
+453 LSVKSIISKYTKL
-466 ASIIFDE
+466 ASIVFDE

-484 KVGELMKFM
+484 KVGELMKSM
-493 AQNMQVIVITHT
+493 SENMQVIVITHT

-518 FKREHDDKVITD
+518 FKREQNNKVVTD

>member
-19 TFNKGMT
+19 SFNEGMT

-56 INKEKKCFVEVTFDL
+56 INKEKKCFVEATFDL
-71 SNIYL
+71 TDIYL
-76 KDYFRINDLDYDELT
+76 RDYFRKNDLDYDEIT

-115 QLSDLTNKLV
+115 QLSGLTNRLI

-148 LSKNEQIVKE
+148 LSKNQDKIKE
-158 YSSNFKS
+158 YSNNFKS
-165 LKSLEKELNDKIL
+165 LKLLEKELNDKIF

-198 SDLDYNKFLHDEF
+198 DL
-211 NDIEINNINLEELQ
+211 EINNINLEELH
-225 DKIKEADDLDQIKDV
+225 DKIKEADDLDQIKDTLFV
-240 LSITIGHLNSEDV
+240 VIGHLISEDV

-261 ISRNLNRLSNSSERI
+261 ISRNLNKLSNSSERI
-276 SLLCAR
+276 SLLSKR
-282 IQAIIEELNIISS
+282 IQNLIEELNIISS
-295 DTELILSDIDNN
+295 DTESILYDIDNN
-307 QENINNLRNIQDKI
+307 QENIHDLRNLQDKI
-321 YSLQNKHRVN
+321 YTLQNKHRVN
-331 SIEDLLKIKND
+331 SIEDLLKIKKD
-342 IESKILTQND
+342 IESKILTQDD
-352 IDNDIIKIEESIRS
+352 IDNDIIKIEKSISS
-366 LMLNLKAIAVK
+366 LTINLRADAAK
-377 IHNKRK
+377 IHNKRI

-390 KLMNKNLIELGM
+390 KLMSKNLNELGM
-402 EESEIKIDLSETE
+402 GKSNIKIDLSKTE
-415 IIHKNGLSIGKLLL
+415 IIQKNGISIGKILF
-429 KSNKGSLYNE
+429 KSNKGTIYSE

-453 LSVKSILSKYTKL
+453 LSIKSILSKYTKL
-466 ASIIFDE
+466 ATIIFDE

-493 AQNMQVIVITHT
+493 AKNMQVIVITHT

-518 FKREHDDKVITD
+518 FKREKNDKVITD
-530 IKLLSDKERVNE
+530 INLLSDRERVNE